1 MPEVPVYFPLLSSD
15 ICQKSNRVENTLRF
29 IKNFATFKIVLC
41 IKVFIG
47 FTNHF
52 KVYEM
57 MQFILS
63 EFYHHYLDNFWSR

>member
-15 ICQKSNRVENTLRF
+15 ICQKSNRVGNTLRF
-29 IKNFATFKIVLC
+29 FKKFATFKIILC

-52 KVYEM
+52 KVYKM
-57 MQFILS
+57 MPYVIDSIQ
-63 EFYHHYLDNFWSR
+63 FYHHYLDNI